1 MYKRQYLTT
10 ELYIE
15 QSGDIEFL
23 TEKNAYFKDPQ
34 VCRGEQKDL
43 EWNDAQ
49 GNKQL
54 TNDGEVYEGT
64 VLEHMLMQHLTSFYD
79 VGEHN
84 HIRLRGADWNDGLD
98 MADERGESV
107 AFTALYGGN
116 LGNMAK
122 LIKSYADMTGNE
134 TVELAKEMLLL
145 LMKENKN

>member
-1 MYKRQYLTT
+1 
-10 ELYIE
+10 
-15 QSGDIEFL
+15 
-23 TEKNAYFKDPQ
+23 
-34 VCRGEQKDL
+34 
-43 EWNDAQ
+43 
-49 GNKQL
+49 
-54 TNDGEVYEGT
+54 
-64 VLEHMLMQHLTSFYD
+64 MQHLTSFYD

-145 LMKENKN
+145 LNVVPTVYDSIDEKHEVLYSYCEQVKHSVVVKK